1 MQATM
6 NIEIKLEKVG
16 DAYCTISNSENKG
29 HCWIE
34 VKEGNQSLAVQV
46 TINELRTALRKLCAT

>member
-1 MQATM
+1 M